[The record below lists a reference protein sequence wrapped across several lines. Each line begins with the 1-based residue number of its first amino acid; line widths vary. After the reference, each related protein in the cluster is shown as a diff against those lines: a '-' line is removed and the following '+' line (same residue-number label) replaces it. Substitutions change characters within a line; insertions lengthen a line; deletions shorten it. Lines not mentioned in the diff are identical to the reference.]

1 MWRLASHE
9 LRGHWRLTVLVSFGL
24 ILASLAYV
32 ALLGTASGTTAV
44 LTGDIGKAWN
54 TPYDLLVRPA
64 GDVTKLERTQGLVS
78 PNFISSIN
86 GGITEAQ
93 WHAIEHVP
101 GVSVA
106 APIAIVGYTTL
117 QYTFSV
123 PKLPAIVG
131 SAPLTVLR
139 LEGEATAE
147 GGRAHYPLTPQYFII
162 APHGVLTCGGGLTCQ
177 LSYDGKSIQCGGS
190 AVVGCEA
197 GTVICHTCFGL
208 PATFT
213 PSSYLVIP
221 IPVLVAGIDPRA
233 EVQLSGLRHSMSSGK
248 YLPNNEATILATSS
262 NGVPTP
268 TARIPVIA
276 STKSYITESLALA
289 ASVAESPGAVMAG
302 TSPSSLQSWSK
313 VYQTSTSVQA
323 LYSTLTSKTLASKR
337 KLLVTDLPNVVVPG
351 SVQYTTAGSD
361 RFVPQVVPTD
371 PSVLD
376 NPNCLG
382 CSQQDIPPDARDTWF
397 RHLQVSSRIASDSV
411 FAFFIQGTF
420 NPSLI
425 PGFNRFAGGDL
436 SAFVP
441 PEAKLSDGKDLLPTR
456 NPAGIITSPPL
467 MLTTLAGA
475 QYFADAFTRGQGS
488 AFISAIQV
496 KVSGTSMP
504 SDASQARLEK
514 VAAAI
519 SERTGLDVSLVK
531 GSSALPVTISVPK
544 GKFGEPPMTVTEY
557 WGKEGAAITFLRG
570 LKVESLVMFLLTLGV
585 VLALLG
591 VVGQLGVRR
600 RSQEFGMLRAI
611 GWPLWQ
617 VVRLVLTEMA
627 LLGAG
632 IGLVAAVVAVGLS
645 RILDPAIPIGPLLL
659 VIPLVLTMAVAAP
672 LPALLG
678 SSKSSA
684 SSALRAR
691 SALGRVRVGSVR
703 SLALRELLGPWRVES
718 MFCSVSSAI
727 GSGLVGGVVLVV
739 GGFAGQLGPTTLG
752 HYLGAQVGPLDVVL
766 VSIAAVAGAAAAAT
780 LLTLA
785 YLERQVEF
793 STLRAI
799 GWPRGSVAAVIAIQA
814 LVLGLGGGL
823 AAAGAVAVGGVAIG
837 APLAVTVVA
846 PMLSV
851 LVALVTTAVAMTGTL
866 SLAYQLG
873 PADALRAA

>member
-1 MWRLASHE
+1 MWRLAFHE
-9 LRGHWRLTVLVSFGL
+9 LRGQWRLTVLVSFGL

-93 WHAIEHVP
+93 LHAIEHVK

-117 QYTFSV
+117 QYTFTV
-123 PKLPAIVG
+123 PRLPAIVG

-147 GGRAHYPLTPQYFII
+147 RGRAHYPLAPQYFII
-162 APHGVLTCGGGLTCQ
+162 APHGVVTVGSGLTYQ
-177 LSYDGKSIQCGGS
+177 LTYDGKSIQCGGS

-197 GTVICHTCFGL
+197 GTVICHTCSGL
-208 PATFT
+208 PTTFT

-233 EVQLSGLRHSMSSGK
+233 ESQLSGLRHAMRSGT
-248 YLPNNEATILATSS
+248 YLPNSEAEILPTSS
-262 NGVPTP
+262 NGAPTA
-268 TARIPVIA
+268 TARIPVID
-276 STKSYITESLALA
+276 STKSYISESLALT
-289 ASVAESPGAVMAG
+289 ASVAASPSAVMSGA
-302 TSPSSLQSWSK
+302 SPSSLQRWSTVYHAATSIQTLYSK
-313 VYQTSTSVQA
+313 VVSR
-323 LYSTLTSKTLASKR
+323 LGLA
-337 KLLVTDLPNVVVPG
+337 VTDLPNVAVPG
-351 SVQYTTAGSD
+351 SVRYRTVGSD

-371 PSVLD
+371 PSVLG
-376 NPNCLG
+376 NPNCIG
-382 CSQQDIPPDARDTWF
+382 CGQQDIPPDARDTWF
-397 RHLQVSSRIASDSV
+397 RHLQVSSRIASSTF
-411 FAFFIQGTF
+411 FAFDILGTF
-420 NPSLI
+420 DPNQI
-425 PGFNRFAGGDL
+425 PGFNLLAGGDL
-436 SAFVP
+436 SSFAP
-441 PEAKLSDGKDLLPTR
+441 PEAKLPDGKTVLPTR
-456 NPAGIITSPPL
+456 NPAGFITSPPL

-475 QYFADAFTRGQGS
+475 QYFADTFTGGQGN
-488 AFISAIQV
+488 AFISAIRV
-496 KVSGTSMP
+496 RVAGTGKP

-519 SERTGLDVSLVK
+519 NERTGLQVSLVK
-531 GSSALPVTISVPK
+531 GSSALPVTISLPR

-570 LKVESLVMFLLTLGV
+570 LNVESLVMFLLTLGV

-617 VVRLVLTEMA
+617 VVRLMLTEMA

-632 IGLVAAVVAVGLS
+632 IGAVTAGAAVGVS
-645 RILDPAIPIGPLLL
+645 RTLDPAIPIGPLLL
-659 VIPLVLTMAVAAP
+659 VIPLVLVMAVAAP

-678 SSKSSA
+678 SSRSSA
-684 SSALRAR
+684 SSAL
-691 SALGRVRVGSVR
+691 SKGGALGRVSVR
-703 SLALRELLGPWRVES
+703 SVGSLALRELLGPWGVES
-718 MFCSVSSAI
+718 LFCAGSSAI
-727 GSGLVGGVVLVV
+727 GSGLVGGAVLVV

-752 HYLGAQVGPLDVVL
+752 HYLGAQVGPLDVVM
-766 VSIAAVAGAAAAAT
+766 VSIAAVAGASASAT

-793 STLRAI
+793 STLRAV

-837 APLAVTVVA
+837 APVAVTVVA
-846 PMLSV
+846 PVLSV
-851 LVALVTTAVAMTGTL
+851 VVALVTTAVAMTGTL
-866 SLAYQLG
+866 SLAYRLG
-873 PADALRAA
+873 PAEALRAT

>member
-9 LRGHWRLTVLVSFGL
+9 LRGQWRLTVLVSFGL
-24 ILASLAYV
+24 ILASMAYV

-93 WHAIEHVP
+93 WHAIEHVK

-117 QYTFSV
+117 LYTFSV
-123 PKLPAIVG
+123 PQLPAILG

-147 GGRAHYPLTPQYFII
+147 GGRAHYPLAPQFFII
-162 APHGVLTCGGGLTCQ
+162 APHGVATCGGGLTCQ
-177 LSYDGKSIQCGGS
+177 LSYDGKTIQCGGN

-197 GTVICHTCFGL
+197 GTVVCHTCFGL

-221 IPVLVAGIDPRA
+221 IPVLVAGVDPRA
-233 EVQLSGLRHSMSSGK
+233 EAQLSGLRHAMTSGK
-248 YLPNNEATILATSS
+248 YLPNNEAAILPTSS
-262 NGVPTP
+262 NGAPTP
-268 TARIPVIA
+268 SARIPVIA
-276 STKSYITESLALA
+276 STKSYISETLALT
-289 ASVAESPGAVMAG
+289 ASVAESPGAVMSG
-302 TSPSSLQSWSK
+302 TSPSSLQLWSN
-313 VYQTSTSVQA
+313 VYHATTSVQS
-323 LYSTLTSKTLASKR
+323 LYSTLTSKLGLPA
-337 KLLVTDLPNVVVPG
+337 TDLPNVVVPG
-351 SVQYTTAGSD
+351 SVRYKTVGSD
-361 RFVPQVVPTD
+361 RFVPQVVPTV

-376 NPNCLG
+376 NPNCINCG
-382 CSQQDIPPDARDTWF
+382 QQDIPPDARDTWF
-397 RHLQVSSRIASDSV
+397 RHLQVSSRIASSSF
-411 FAFFIQGTF
+411 FAFDILGTF
-420 NPSLI
+420 KPNQI
-425 PGFNRFAGGDL
+425 PGFNLLAGGDL
-436 SAFVP
+436 SSYAP
-441 PEAKLSDGKDLLPTR
+441 PEAKLSDGKTVLPTR
-456 NPAGIITSPPL
+456 NPAGFITSPPL

-475 QYFADAFTRGQGS
+475 QYFAGAFTGGQGN
-488 AFISAIQV
+488 AFISAIRIRV
-496 KVSGTSMP
+496 AGTSKP
-504 SDASQARLEK
+504 SNASQAKLEK

-519 SERTGLDVSLVK
+519 NERTGLQVSLVK
-531 GSSALPVTISVPK
+531 GSSALPVNISVPK

-570 LKVESLVMFLLTLGV
+570 LNVESLVLFLLTLGV

-617 VVRLVLTEMA
+617 VVRLMLTEMA

-632 IGLVAAVVAVGLS
+632 IGVVTAAAAVGVS

-659 VIPLVLTMAVAAP
+659 VIPLVLVMAVSAP
-672 LPALLG
+672 LPALLA
-678 SSKSSA
+678 SSRSSA
-684 SSALRAR
+684 SSALRTE
-691 SALGRVRVGSVR
+691 SALGRLRVRSVR

-718 MFCSVSSAI
+718 LFCAGSSAI

-739 GGFAGQLGPTTLG
+739 GGFAGQLGRTTLG

-766 VSIAAVAGAAAAAT
+766 VAIAAVAGASASAT

-793 STLRAI
+793 STLRAV
-799 GWPRGSVAAVIAIQA
+799 GWPRGSVTAVIAIQA

-823 AAAGAVAVGGVAIG
+823 AAAGAVAAGGVAMG
-837 APLAVTVVA
+837 APLSVTVVA

-851 LVALVTTAVAMTGTL
+851 LVALVTMAVAMTGTL
-866 SLAYQLG
+866 YLAYRLG
-873 PADALRAA
+873 PAEALRAT